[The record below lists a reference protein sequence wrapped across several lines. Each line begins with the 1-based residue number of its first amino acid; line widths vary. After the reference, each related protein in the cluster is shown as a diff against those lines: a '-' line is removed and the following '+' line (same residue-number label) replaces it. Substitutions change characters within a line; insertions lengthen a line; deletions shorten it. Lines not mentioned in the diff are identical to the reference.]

1 MRMGPTARGQAGM
14 TLLELMLSLSLIS
27 LMMFLAW
34 STTRGTARIKSGLEE
49 TQLRNHEIRVAMA
62 RMVADISAAY
72 LSTNENRNDPD
83 LRTQFVGRD
92 SSSIDELR
100 FSSLVHI
107 PLWADAN
114 ESEQTLIAYF
124 DERDRDDSSKTNLL
138 RWESRRL
145 SNEKWESEPADI
157 DVLLHNVE
165 RVKFEYWDWRENEWT
180 ERWDSTS
187 ADAERGRLPTR
198 VRITVEVPTQSGK
211 TLKYV
216 TQARLMMQEQIS
228 VVN

>member
-1 MRMGPTARGQAGM
+1 MRKGQSGM
-14 TLLELMLSLSLIS
+14 TLIELMLSLSLIS

-34 STTRGTARIKSGLEE
+34 STTRGTARIKTGLEE

-72 LSTNENRNDPD
+72 LSTNEDRNDPD
-83 LRTQFVGRD
+83 RRTLFVGRE

-100 FSSLVHI
+100 FSSLAHI

-124 DERDRDDSSKTNLL
+124 DEPDPEDSGKTNLL

-145 SNEKWESEPADI
+145 SNEPWKREPADV

-165 RVKFEYWDWRENEWT
+165 RVKFEYWDWRENEWK

-187 ADAERGRLPTR
+187 ADAERDRLPTR
-198 VRITVEVPTQSGK
+198 VRVTVEIEAPSGK

-216 TQARLMMQEQIS
+216 TQARLMMQETIS
-228 VVN
+228 VVK